1 MAKQKARSKSKPSK
15 RKALK
20 ARSKARPR
28 AKARKVTAVPR
39 GYHSVTPYLSVKGAA
54 AAIEFYK
61 KAFGA
66 KEKLRMP
73 DGERIAHAE
82 LLVDGSHIML
92 ADEYPERGIMAPQPG
107 SPASVSIML
116 YLKDVD
122 AVTARAVE
130 AGATLE
136 RPVEDQFYGDRMGGI
151 IDPFGHRWHIAT
163 HVEDVSEKEMQ
174 RRMQALQPQQQ

>member
-1 MAKQKARSKSKPSK
+1 MARKKVGKKSKPSK
-15 RKALK
+15 RKAAK
-20 ARSKARPR
+20 AKSRPR
-28 AKARKVTAVPR
+28 TKTHKVTPIPK
-39 GYHSVTPYLSVKGAA
+39 GYHSVTPYLSVRGAA

-82 LLVDGSHIML
+82 LVVDGSHIML
-92 ADEYPERGIMAPQPG
+92 ADEYPERGFSAPQPG
-107 SPASVSIML
+107 SKSPVGIML

-122 AVTARAVE
+122 AVAARAVE

-136 RPVEDQFYGDRMGGI
+136 RPVEDQFYGDRLGGI
-151 IDPFGHRWHIAT
+151 IDPFGHRWYIAT
-163 HVEDVSEKEMQ
+163 HKENVSAKEMQ
-174 RRMQALQPQQQ
+174 RRMQAMGQPQ